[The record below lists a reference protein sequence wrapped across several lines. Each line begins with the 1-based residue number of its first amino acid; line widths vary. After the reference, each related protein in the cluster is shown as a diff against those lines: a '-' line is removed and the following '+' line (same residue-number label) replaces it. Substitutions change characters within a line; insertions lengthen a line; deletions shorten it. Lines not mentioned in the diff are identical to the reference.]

1 MTLCTHFHIDGYE
14 ICQPMV
20 TQHTGSL
27 NKDTKKSRQSK
38 RNRDENSFKYFDI
51 FPPRTSA
58 LPFLNAKKQR
68 RRRFNMH

>member
-27 NKDTKKSRQSK
+27 NKDTKKSQQSK
-38 RNRDENSFKYFDI
+38 RNRDENSFKYDI
-51 FPPRTSA
+51 FPPRTTV

-68 RRRFNMH
+68 QQRFNMH